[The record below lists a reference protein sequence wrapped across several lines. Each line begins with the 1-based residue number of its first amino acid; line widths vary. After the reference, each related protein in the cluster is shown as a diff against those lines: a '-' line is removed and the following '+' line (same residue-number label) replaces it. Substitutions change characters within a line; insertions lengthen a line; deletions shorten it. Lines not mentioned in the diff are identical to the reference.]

1 MDKHT
6 HLSPQTESLVVE
18 YERGLSIKDKLPDTA
33 QVMALYTVKMTN
45 DLVEAVAQIVQRD
58 AVIVALQQGRQVLI
72 DFSSADT
79 PITTEALQL
88 ATEELNSSGYSLL
101 AAKVSEDSCKLLVG
115 KHSPLSRRQ
124 SRLLWLAPS
133 AARLVTATT
142 WERAWRKLFRISP
155 KFDTSGGRIDSKS
168 KAKLSKS
175 NAANLLK
182 EAEKREAEEEK
193 RQRSADGAALKKER
207 MQQLAQQK
215 EKEQQSIADRNARR
229 KAKTQLLAKRELRND
244 VGRNEREKQALL
256 NFDSLRTGERA
267 YTQPWALS
275 RAGAGGYLLHP
286 NFTCRLTRIGTFDM
300 AVMRTS
306 RGLLVYLPPNFD
318 ELSKCKQTSNK
329 CFKSSQDNFEWFQVK
344 IAGRS

>member
-6 HLSPQTESLVVE
+6 HLSPQTESFLVE
-18 YERGLSIKDKLPDTA
+18 YQRGLSIKDNLPDTA

-58 AVIVALQQGRQVLI
+58 AVIVALQQGRRVLI

-79 PITTEALQL
+79 PITAEALKL

-101 AAKVSEDSCKLLVG
+101 AAKVSEYSCKLLVG

-133 AARLVTATT
+133 AARLVAATT
-142 WERAWRKLFRISP
+142 WERAWRKLFRVSP
-155 KFDTSGGRIDSKS
+155 KVDTKNARIKRKS
-168 KAKLSKS
+168 TAKLSKS

-182 EAEKREAEEEK
+182 EAERERAEEEK
-193 RQRSADGAALKKER
+193 RQRSADEAARKR
-207 MQQLAQQK
+207 TQIQQLAEQK
-215 EKEQQSIADRNARR
+215 ERQQQLTADRSARR
-229 KAKTQLLAKRELRND
+229 KAKIQLLAERELRND

-256 NFDSLRTGERA
+256 HFDSLRQGERC

-275 RAGAGGYLLHP
+275 CTGAGRYLLHP
-286 NFTCRLTRIGTFDM
+286 NFTCRLTRIATFDM
-300 AVMRTS
+300 AVLRTR

-318 ELSKCKQTSNK
+318 DLAKCKKTLNQ
-329 CFKSSQDNFEWFQVK
+329 CFKTSQDNFEWFPVK
-344 IAGRS
+344 IAQRP